1 MNLTPL
7 DALITTWTHGTRG
20 FLLAYGMIGVFMIA
34 GLKQG
39 GARARLYFAL
49 PILALPTLVVVGL
62 SIEAILWALERFG
75 HIAFGRNAILPA
87 LILYMVGGFFGGLY
101 WARRG
106 GAREAVSERGAM
118 VIDGTAAQR
127 AGTKQRAKALKA
139 PDAQFPLTLAGVTV
153 PFADEFKHF
162 KIMGV
167 TGSGKSTALRGL
179 VHAALYRG
187 DRAVIADPDGGY
199 LSRLYDP
206 KRGDVIL
213 NPFDARSAKW
223 NLFGELRN
231 TYDIDQLAR
240 AMIPDRANAD
250 AQWTSYARTFFSA
263 VTRQAKAAG
272 IDDVGE
278 LYRLLTSGSREE
290 LKLLV
295 ASTPAAPFLEDGSE
309 KMFGGVRSTTADAV
323 RGLDYIRECKGRDFS
338 VREWIRSGKGVL
350 FMPYQADQIAALK
363 ALIST
368 WMRLAISQ
376 NLSLGEGDWRLWY
389 LVDELDALGAI
400 DGLADA
406 LPRMRKFGGRCALG
420 FQSIGMTT
428 TLYGKGP
435 AEAMVENA
443 GNSLIL
449 RCSAAESG
457 GTARFASTLI
467 GSREVTRATRSVSR
481 SGGGIFAHGNETV
494 SEGEHQ
500 AMEPAV
506 LPAQIEQLP
515 DCAGYL
521 KLASQPAWMQVQFPL
536 YEIPKVAEAFVP
548 VSSG

>member
-1 MNLTPL
+1 MNLAPL
-7 DALITTWTHGTRG
+7 DALIYTWTHGTRG
-20 FLLAYGMIGVFMIA
+20 FLLAYGLIGMFMIA

-39 GARARLYFAL
+39 NARARLYLAI
-49 PILALPTLVVVGL
+49 PILALPTLVVVGVSL
-62 SIEAILWALERFG
+62 EILFWALERFG
-75 HIAFGRNAILPA
+75 HVTFGRNQILPA
-87 LILYMVGGFFGGLY
+87 LVVFMAGGFFGGLY

-106 GAREAVSERGAM
+106 QPREAVQGRGAM
-118 VIDGTAAQR
+118 VIDGTAAQA
-127 AGTKQRAKALKA
+127 AGSKQRVKALKK
-139 PDAQFPLTLAGVTV
+139 PDTNFPLTLAGVTV

-167 TGSGKSTALRGL
+167 TGSGKSTALKGL
-179 VHAALYRG
+179 IHGALYRG
-187 DRAVIADPDGGY
+187 DRAVVADPDGGY

-250 AQWTSYARTFFSA
+250 AQWTSYARTFFGA

-295 ASTPAAPFLEDGSE
+295 AGTPAAPFLEEGSE

-323 RGLDYIRECKGRDFS
+323 RGLDYIRECKGSPFS
-338 VREWIRSGKGVL
+338 VREWIRTGKGVL

-406 LPRMRKFGGRCALG
+406 LPRLRKFGGRCALG

-481 SGGGIFAHGNETV
+481 SGGGIFSQGNETL

-521 KLASQPAWMQVQFPL
+521 KLASQPAWMQVQFPH
-536 YEIPKVAEAFVP
+536 YEIPRVAEAFVP
-548 VSSG
+548 VDSL